1 MALAHLP
8 TIPIMRGIVGELVIN
23 TERLE
28 ANVESV
34 VIHGLKNLGIM
45 KLREGDM
52 QRVQL
57 HNGTN
62 LVKLFLLPS
71 R

>member
-1 MALAHLP
+1 MKDIVAGFPTNMA
-8 TIPIMRGIVGELVIN
+8 RQVE
-23 TERLE
+23 
-28 ANVESV
+28 NVESV
-34 VIHGLKNLGIM
+34 VIHGLKNLGIT

>member
-1 MALAHLP
+1 MGFLLLQIIP
-8 TIPIMRGIVGELVIN
+8 TMKDIVAGFLTNMGRQVE
-23 TERLE
+23 
-28 ANVESV
+28 NVESV
-34 VIHGLKNLGIM
+34 VIHGLKNLGIT